1 MAARV
6 IKARSAAHMKKLADD
21 ALKARLYVSGWT
33 LSGELLYIRD
43 SYTAPDSNTR
53 FARKPYEIAVAYEDG
68 VAVGVSIINDHNNL
82 QVFVRK
88 AKRHNGYGRKL
99 VRKIR
104 RDGAYG
110 ICGLDGEGKIFT
122 KNGIDFI

>member
-1 MAARV
+1 MAARI
-6 IKARSAAHMKKLADD
+6 IKGRSLTHMKKLADD
-21 ALKARLYVSGWT
+21 ALKARLYVSGWL
-33 LSGELLYIRD
+33 LSSELLNIRD
-43 SYTAPDSNTR
+43 YLSETSIERPLYD
-53 FARKPYEIAVAYEDG
+53 IAVAYEDG
-68 VAVGVSIINDHNNL
+68 NAVGVSIINEKGNL

-110 ICGLDGEGKIFT
+110 ICGVDGEGKIFT
-122 KNGIDFI
+122 KNGIGFN

>member
-1 MAARV
+1 MAARI
-6 IKARSAAHMKKLADD
+6 IKGRSLAHMKKLADD
-21 ALKARLYVSGWT
+21 ALKARLYVSGWL
-33 LSGELLYIRD
+33 LSSELMYIRNCLTETCNERPFYD
-43 SYTAPDSNTR
+43 
-53 FARKPYEIAVAYEDG
+53 IAIAYEDG
-68 VAVGVSIINDHNNL
+68 VAIGVSIINEKNNL

-110 ICGLDGEGKIFT
+110 ICGVDGEGKIFT
-122 KNGIDFI
+122 KNGIIFH